1 MNDHGES
8 HNRDGQTSEAKIRF
22 KYVIISSRSP
32 TLVGRSWN
40 PEQHFTDTP
49 LTNFMH
55 ATQLSHVG
63 ASGLLLRLH
72 APGLSMEETAF
83 DNEDFAEVKMAFN
96 RAIGELKKRLAPNK
110 VARVMMQIEPLYLT
124 PQQKP
129 LWIFETDQAC
139 EAPRMNTEARRRN
152 SV

>member
-1 MNDHGES
+1 
-8 HNRDGQTSEAKIRF
+8 
-22 KYVIISSRSP
+22 
-32 TLVGRSWN
+32 
-40 PEQHFTDTP
+40 
-49 LTNFMH
+49 
-55 ATQLSHVG
+55 
-63 ASGLLLRLH
+63 
-72 APGLSMEETAF
+72 MEETAF

-129 LWIFETDQAC
+129 LWIFGTDQTC
-139 EAPRMNTEARRRN
+139 EAPRMNTDARRRN

>member
-1 MNDHGES
+1 
-8 HNRDGQTSEAKIRF
+8 
-22 KYVIISSRSP
+22 
-32 TLVGRSWN
+32 
-40 PEQHFTDTP
+40 
-49 LTNFMH
+49 MH

-110 VARVMMQIEPLYLT
+110 VARVMMQMEPLYLT

-129 LWIFETDQAC
+129 LWIFEMDQTC
-139 EAPRMNTEARRRN
+139 EAPRMNTQARRRN
-152 SV
+152 SVWAVQPSP